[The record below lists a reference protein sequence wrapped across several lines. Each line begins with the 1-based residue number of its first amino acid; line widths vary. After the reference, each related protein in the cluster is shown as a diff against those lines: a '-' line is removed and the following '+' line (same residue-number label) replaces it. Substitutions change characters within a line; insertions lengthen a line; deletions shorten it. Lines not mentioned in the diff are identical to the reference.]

1 MSVSEFEL
9 IVLENGDI
17 GLQQVGEGE
26 LLVRVNFSAEVKR
39 YLGEQ
44 QVEVAKRMINSGIN
58 AVIEME
64 QSDVISLEQEQDIT
78 VH

>member
-17 GLQQVGEGE
+17 GLQQVGEGD
-26 LLVRVNFSAEVKR
+26 LLVRVNFSPEVKR

-44 QVEVAKRMINSGIN
+44 QVEVAKRMIDSGIK

-64 QSDVISLEQEQDIT
+64 QSDIISLEREQDIT
-78 VH
+78 LH